1 MKAGELIKKRA
12 EVGQRKAQAQGLQGL
27 VMRMQGQIKKALP
40 STITQE
46 RFTRI
51 VLTALSSNPKLQSC
65 TPGSFLGAMMQAA
78 QLGLEPNTPTG
89 QAYLIPYGNV
99 CQFQLGYRGL
109 IALAYRT
116 GSVKSIEAHE
126 VRENDDFDYEYGLE
140 PKLRHKPAFKNRG
153 PVIAYYAVVH
163 MKDGGYCFEVMS
175 KDDVEAFAKAKSM
188 GYGRGPWQS
197 DFDAMAKKTLV
208 KKVLKYAP
216 ISTDFVR
223 AVATDDTVK
232 DVSPDDDM
240 SDVIDLPAEDVT
252 VEDVPEGVDPE
263 TGEIKK

>member
-40 STITQE
+40 ATITPE

-51 VLTALSSNPKLQSC
+51 VLTALSSNPKLQQC

-78 QLGLEPNTPTG
+78 QLGLEPNTPLG
-89 QAYLIPYGNV
+89 EAYLIPYKNV
-99 CQFQLGYRGL
+99 CTFQLGYRGL

-116 GSVKSIEAHE
+116 GAVKSIEAHE
-126 VRENDDFDYEYGLE
+126 VYSSDEFEYEYGLE
-140 PKLRHKPAFKNRG
+140 PKLKHKPAFKNRG
-153 PVIAYYAVVH
+153 QVIAYYAVVH
-163 MKDGGYCFEVMS
+163 MKDCGYCFEVMS

-188 GYGRGPWQS
+188 SYGSGAWRT

-216 ISTDFVR
+216 ISTDFMR
-223 AVATDDTVK
+223 AVSTDETVK
-232 DVSPDDDM
+232 DVQPDEDM

-252 VEDVPEGVDPE
+252 VEDVPENVDAE
-263 TGEIKK
+263 TGEVKE

>member
-1 MKAGELIKKRA
+1 MKAGELMKKRTEVA
-12 EVGQRKAQAQGLQGL
+12 ERREQAQGMQGL
-27 VMRMQGQIKKALP
+27 VIRMQSQIKKALP
-40 STITQE
+40 STITPE

-51 VLTALSSNPKLQSC
+51 VLTALSSNPKLQQC

-89 QAYLIPYGNV
+89 QAYLIPYKNV
-99 CQFQLGYRGL
+99 CTFQLGYRGL

-116 GSVKSIEAHE
+116 GAVKSIEAHE
-126 VRENDDFDYEYGLE
+126 VYENDEFEYEYGLE
-140 PKLRHKPAFKNRG
+140 PKLKHKPAFKNRG
-153 PVIAYYAVVH
+153 QVIAYYAVVH

-175 KDDVEAFAKAKSM
+175 RDDVEAFAKAKSM
-188 GYGRGPWQS
+188 GYGRGPWQT

-216 ISTDFVR
+216 ISTDFMR
-223 AVATDDTVK
+223 AVSTDDTVK